1 MKKILFILLC
11 LCGLNVKGQH
21 ITDHNLAI
29 QIWNNCNTCIDTTT
43 QNLLPDA
50 IFMVGIGLGYN
61 LPITNWMELELL
73 PSLTRLSLS
82 TDGEILSDLPLL
94 PEQITSISCIQCDL
108 LSISNLSDS
117 LVYINMEES
126 SISGDITLPT
136 YCKQVYLSTNH
147 ISSINN
153 IPVNCEHFDLSFN
166 LLTTIPNIPASVSNL
181 TIYGNNISCLPLLPT
196 GLDTLQID
204 DRNCLPNLPISIN
217 SIFVFYPNGSND
229 PEYPATSYPL
239 CNIYNASSCGQ
250 YIPISGQLFTD
261 YNANGIQD
269 ENDLPISNKIVSTSP
284 GWYSCISDS
293 MGFYEFFV
301 DTNNS
306 YLIIPPNIGIG
317 FNVPSLYSITTV
329 DSLGQ
334 MFSNINFSYVP
345 IPNTTDLSIDISAT
359 TPRPGFEQTY
369 YVTYTNIGT
378 EQLSGTVNLTV
389 DAALQFV
396 DSDVTPTNINGSTY
410 EWDITNLPLF
420 ESHTIAIRF
429 LVPTSQTL
437 GSELA
442 ASVSGITTISDADT
456 TNNLDVLSNI
466 VVGSYDPNDKTV
478 SPSSI
483 TPAQAASHPK
493 LEYIIRFQNTG
504 TAEAI
509 NILVTDTL
517 SNSLD
522 ISTLEII
529 ASSHPVNA
537 SLSREML
544 SPHRQVLK
552 FHFDN
557 IMLPDSNTSEPL
569 SHGFVKFSIRLSDT
583 LQIGE
588 SLGNI
593 ANIYF
598 DFNEPVITNEALLE
612 NPLITFTSNSAI
624 PISLSPNPTTGII
637 RFQNIQGLEDITV
650 IDIMGRVV
658 WTGKPHRRQIDLSG
672 LEEGLYT
679 LRTSTGKA
687 AKVVVQR

>member
-1 MKKILFILLC
+1 M
-11 LCGLNVKGQH
+11 
-21 ITDHNLAI
+21 
-29 QIWNNCNTCIDTTT
+29 
-43 QNLLPDA
+43 
-50 IFMVGIGLGYN
+50 
-61 LPITNWMELELL
+61 
-73 PSLTRLSLS
+73 
-82 TDGEILSDLPLL
+82 
-94 PEQITSISCIQCDL
+94 
-108 LSISNLSDS
+108 
-117 LVYINMEES
+117 
-126 SISGDITLPT
+126 
-136 YCKQVYLSTNH
+136 
-147 ISSINN
+147 
-153 IPVNCEHFDLSFN
+153 
-166 LLTTIPNIPASVSNL
+166 
-181 TIYGNNISCLPLLPT
+181 
-196 GLDTLQID
+196 
-204 DRNCLPNLPISIN
+204 
-217 SIFVFYPNGSND
+217 
-229 PEYPATSYPL
+229 
-239 CNIYNASSCGQ
+239 
-250 YIPISGQLFTD
+250 
-261 YNANGIQD
+261 
-269 ENDLPISNKIVSTSP
+269 
-284 GWYSCISDS
+284 
-293 MGFYEFFV
+293 
-301 DTNNS
+301 
-306 YLIIPPNIGIG
+306 
-317 FNVPSLYSITTV
+317 
-329 DSLGQ
+329 
-334 MFSNINFSYVP
+334 
-345 IPNTTDLSIDISAT
+345 
-359 TPRPGFEQTY
+359 
-369 YVTYTNIGT
+369 
-378 EQLSGTVNLTV
+378 